1 MINIYRLGVFPTD
14 LWFSQIWV
22 QLVFDIAIQ
31 EKVEIFEQRGR
42 LPANGELLG
51 ICYVLSRLWRNNAM
65 PWARATA
72 SGLVPHRHW
81 KIRPHGEIPNF
92 QWFIAESSWNRTIL
106 RDFPAMRLITGDIL
120 EIRQFWTWKILLTH
134 CDVGEDIVPTPPVPL
149 SAPLVISMTMPWI
162 WIIYFQET
170 KWPNPIITW
179 HAMLHDFSSLTVTN
193 QPLSIFIAWSWQ
205 GRNKEISAW
214 CSREH
219 SRLVPPSA
227 PVQKLVQYNCLNL

>member
-1 MINIYRLGVFPTD
+1 MQSYFDWLSMIDIYRLGVFPTD

-31 EKVEIFEQRGR
+31 EKVEISEQRGR
-42 LPANGELLG
+42 LP
-51 ICYVLSRLWRNNAM
+51 AM

-72 SGLVPHRHW
+72 SGLIPHRHW
-81 KIRPHGEIPNF
+81 KRRPHGEIPNF
-92 QWFIAESSWNRTIL
+92 SMFYSWEFMKSNYSAGFSSPCDWLPETYSKSDN
-106 RDFPAMRLITGDIL
+106 FGH
-120 EIRQFWTWKILLTH
+120 WKILLTH
-134 CDVGEDIVPTPPVPL
+134 CDVGEDIVPTPLAPL